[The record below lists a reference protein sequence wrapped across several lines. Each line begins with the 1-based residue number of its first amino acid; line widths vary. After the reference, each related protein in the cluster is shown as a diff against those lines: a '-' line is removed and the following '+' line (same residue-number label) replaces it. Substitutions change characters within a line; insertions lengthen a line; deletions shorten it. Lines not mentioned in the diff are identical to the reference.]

1 MCIRDSAITPPL
13 RLIDEAYKIQN
24 GHIETIHAYTN
35 DQNLVDNYH
44 KSDRRGRGAALN
56 LVITDTGAAKAVS
69 DVIPE
74 LKGKLT
80 ANAIR
85 VPIPNVSLAIMNLN
99 LKKSVGIEELNE
111 LFKQA
116 AFHSNLRTIIDY
128 SNSIDGVSSDFYS
141 NEFACVYDAQAT
153 ISNFNCVTIYVWY
166 DNEYGYSRQ
175 VVRLLKKVLGVNLI
189 RYPKQ

>member
-1 MCIRDSAITPPL
+1 M
-13 RLIDEAYKIQN
+13 
-24 GHIETIHAYTN
+24 
-35 DQNLVDNYH
+35 
-44 KSDRRGRGAALN
+44 N

-99 LKKSVGIEELNE
+99 LKKSVGVEELND

-116 AFHSNLRTIIDY
+116 AFHSN
-128 SNSIDGVSSDFYS
+128 SKN
-141 NEFACVYDAQAT
+141 N
-153 ISNFNCVTIYVWY
+153 N
-166 DNEYGYSRQ
+166 
-175 VVRLLKKVLGVNLI
+175 RLFKLD
-189 RYPKQ
+189 